1 MTILYA
7 LVARGKTVL
16 SEFTFTSGNFP
27 TITRLLLGRIDMAR
41 SGKMSYI
48 YDQYVF
54 HYVCE
59 EGLLYLC
66 MCDDPDSQ
74 KRRVPFAFLEDV
86 KRRFLAAYGDVAQTA
101 IAFAMNL
108 EFSRVLQQ
116 QMELFNG
123 PMGDRQ
129 QFSAVHQKLD
139 DVKNVMVQNIE
150 MVLERGEKLELLVDK
165 TDRLNTT
172 AFNFE
177 KSSRKLKEAMFWKKV
192 KLYMLAI
199 GLLGFVVFIITWV
212 ACGADFGK
220 CRDDDGSSNS
230 N

>member
-150 MVLERGEKLELLVDK
+150 MVLERG
-165 TDRLNTT
+165 
-172 AFNFE
+172 
-177 KSSRKLKEAMFWKKV
+177 
-192 KLYMLAI
+192 
-199 GLLGFVVFIITWV
+199 
-212 ACGADFGK
+212 
-220 CRDDDGSSNS
+220 
-230 N
+230 